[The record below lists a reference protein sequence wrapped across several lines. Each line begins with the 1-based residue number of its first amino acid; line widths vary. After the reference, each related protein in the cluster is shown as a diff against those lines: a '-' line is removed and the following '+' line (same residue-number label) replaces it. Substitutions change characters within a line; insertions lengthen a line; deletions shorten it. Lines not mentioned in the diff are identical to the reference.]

1 MKVQNNSQ
9 IRFFLHRAKS
19 RKSCSRLDA
28 GLVCEVLSNP
38 KSQVF
43 LEPFASALEMLPWY
57 RFFRHLSRILG
68 EMGAQRARKK
78 ERTTGSKIGAS
89 VVSALAAAESTNARS
104 PRSPEWKFR
113 IRRYMFLNKMLCFL
127 ISPHKTIHNHLE
139 LMPKVISRPET
150 CKI

>member
-9 IRFFLHRAKS
+9 MELFLHRAKT

-43 LEPFASALEMLPWY
+43 FEPFASALDMLPWY
-57 RFFRHLSRILG
+57 RFFRDLSRFLG

-78 ERTTGSKIGAS
+78 ERKTGSKIGAS
-89 VVSALAAAESTNARS
+89 VVSALAAAESTKLRAIRS
-104 PRSPEWKFR
+104 LEWKFR
-113 IRRYMFLNKMLCFL
+113 ITNVNPCMDMHGARQGRAMCNRVKCQ
-127 ISPHKTIHNHLE
+127 
-139 LMPKVISRPET
+139 RA
-150 CKI
+150 

>member
-9 IRFFLHRAKS
+9 MKLFLHRAKT

-43 LEPFASALEMLPWY
+43 FEPFASALDMLPWY
-57 RFFRHLSRILG
+57 RFFRDLSRFLG

-78 ERTTGSKIGAS
+78 ERKTGSKIGAS
-89 VVSALAAAESTNARS
+89 VVSALAAAESTKPRS
-104 PRSPEWKFR
+104 PRSLEWKFR
-113 IRRYMFLNKMLCFL
+113 IRYFLNIFHIRSLVCFL
-127 ISPHKTIHNHLE
+127 IYEVNSSFWSSKTNFVVFE
-139 LMPKVISRPET
+139 
-150 CKI
+150 